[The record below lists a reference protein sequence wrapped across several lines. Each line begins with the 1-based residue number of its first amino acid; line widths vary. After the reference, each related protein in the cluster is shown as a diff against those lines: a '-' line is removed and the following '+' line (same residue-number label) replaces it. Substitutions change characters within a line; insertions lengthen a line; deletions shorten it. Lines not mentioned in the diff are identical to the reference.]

1 MFASLIAAAIAVIIS
16 AVLQAALTR
25 GAALAS
31 VGDPVDTEASYQY
44 GFKKFG
50 SVLWISILVGLV
62 VGIGFILLII
72 PGIIFLTML
81 AVTIPALIVE
91 DQRGTAAMGR
101 SWNLVKGHF
110 WHVLGTIVVAAL
122 ITGVVGAILGLLG
135 GSNWFL
141 QWIFGSI
148 AQIITA
154 PFAAL
159 VTVLLYVDLR
169 VRNEQ
174 LTGERLRSEL
184 SSTRG
189 LRPAP
194 RVSEGALRGALGVRW
209 GWARSRGVGASRDGD
224 AADHDLPRRAG
235 APRPLP
241 GARTARPGRQAVRV
255 GRRPRRLAGARERD
269 RGGRRTGCGRARRT
283 RTAPSP

>member
-1 MFASLIAAAIAVIIS
+1 MDDSGGFAPPPPPPPSAGGGGSIPQRGLGDILSTAFDVYKANAAKLIVIVAIVVVPLSFISHFVTGVLLKPTVTQSTIVINGQTIAGTTVSTRSFGAFVFGGLIAAAIAVIIS

-31 VGDPVDTEASYQY
+31 VGDPVDTEASYRY
-44 GFKKFG
+44 GFRKFG

-110 WHVLGTIVVAAL
+110 WHVLGTIVVAAI
-122 ITGVVGAILGLLG
+122 ITSVVGAILGLLG

-169 VRNEQ
+169 VRGEQ
-174 LTGERLRSEL
+174 LTGDRLRQEL
-184 SSTRG
+184 
-189 LRPAP
+189 
-194 RVSEGALRGALGVRW
+194 ALQG
-209 GWARSRGVGASRDGD
+209 
-224 AADHDLPRRAG
+224 
-235 APRPLP
+235 
-241 GARTARPGRQAVRV
+241 
-255 GRRPRRLAGARERD
+255 
-269 RGGRRTGCGRARRT
+269 
-283 RTAPSP
+283 

>member
-1 MFASLIAAAIAVIIS
+1 MDSGGFAPPPPPPPSAGGGGSIPQRGLGDILSTAFEVYKANAAKLIVIVAIVVVPLSFISHFLTGYVFKPTVTTTTFAGQTITTASTRSFGTFVFASLIAAAIAVIIS

-25 GAALAS
+25 GAALAA

-91 DQRGTAAMGR
+91 DQRGTSAMGR

-122 ITGVVGAILGLLG
+122 ITGVVGAVLGLLG

-169 VRNEQ
+169 ARSEQ
-174 LTGERLRSEL
+174 LTGERLRQEL
-184 SSTRG
+184 SST
-189 LRPAP
+189 
-194 RVSEGALRGALGVRW
+194 
-209 GWARSRGVGASRDGD
+209 
-224 AADHDLPRRAG
+224 
-235 APRPLP
+235 
-241 GARTARPGRQAVRV
+241 AV
-255 GRRPRRLAGARERD
+255 
-269 RGGRRTGCGRARRT
+269 
-283 RTAPSP
+283 